1 MGFSLLLL
9 FTEKIQRVGEKKNS
23 KGRREGK
30 EEDRRWI
37 EKSGNDKKSEK
48 EEGKQIGKKQ

>member
-1 MGFSLLLL
+1 M
-9 FTEKIQRVGEKKNS
+9 EKNREKEEIQRVGEKKNS

-37 EKSGNDKKSEK
+37 EKSGNNRKSEK
-48 EEGKQIGKKQ
+48 EEGKQIRKKQ